1 MHTSKKQVIKLPVAI
16 NLNNPKYA
24 DMIIIRA
31 EEVKMIAKRYLKLET
46 SLRKGFTMVYDQG
59 LQEVR
64 DKLELMDDW
73 EKMQK
78 DQSLHELIQKI
89 VQVCVGF
96 DDHKEKVFNL
106 VQVPKTLFLYMQGE
120 KDTVEEFRRN
130 F

>member
-1 MHTSKKQVIKLPVAI
+1 VHTSKKQVIKLPVAI

>member
-1 MHTSKKQVIKLPVAI
+1 VHTSKKQVIKLPVAI
-16 NLNNPKYA
+16 NPNNPEYA
-24 DMIIIRA
+24 DMIIIKA
-31 EEVKMIAKRYLKLET
+31 EEVKMIVKRYLKLEM
-46 SLRKGFTMVYDQG
+46 SLKKGFTMVYDQ
-59 LQEVR
+59 
-64 DKLELMDDW
+64 LELTDDW

-106 VQVPKTLFLYMQGE
+106 VQALKSLFLYMQGE